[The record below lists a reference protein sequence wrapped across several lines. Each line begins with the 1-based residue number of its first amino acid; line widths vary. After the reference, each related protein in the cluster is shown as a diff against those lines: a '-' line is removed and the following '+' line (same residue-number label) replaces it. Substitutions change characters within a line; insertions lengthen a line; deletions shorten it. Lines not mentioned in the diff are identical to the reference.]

1 MSSKKDECRIPK
13 ELVDEKIN
21 NLKEELMALIKKV

>member
-1 MSSKKDECRIPK
+1 MSSKKDEGGIPE